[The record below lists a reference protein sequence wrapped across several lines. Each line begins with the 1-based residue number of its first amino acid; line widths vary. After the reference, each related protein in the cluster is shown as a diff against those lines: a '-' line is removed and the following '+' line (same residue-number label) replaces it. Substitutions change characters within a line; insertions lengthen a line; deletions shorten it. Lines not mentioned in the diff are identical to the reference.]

1 MKKKFTKIAAAA
13 LAVAM
18 TVASAV
24 PTFAYDKTPETCTGH
39 SYMDATVESDHIH
52 EICIYCGKGND
63 IYFTKDPSEC
73 THENTDEYNYRSSC
87 TEEGR
92 HADIICKDCGTIL
105 EVGTPFPARG
115 HHWDAGVVTKE
126 PTKTEEG
133 VKTYTCE
140 YCGGTR
146 TESIPKLAG
155 TDEPS
160 TPQQPST
167 GKKDDTTTVV
177 KPTKPT
183 TAKVGTKF
191 VVSGQTYKVTK
202 IGKEVSFIAAKKN
215 AKSVSIPA
223 TVKSKG
229 ITYKVTSIAAKAV
242 KSNKKAKSITIG
254 ANVSKI
260 ASNAFYKCPNVKT
273 ITIKSTKLTKKTA
286 SKKMVSG
293 LNKKLVVKVPK
304 KVKKSYTKIFKRL
317 KIK

>member
-160 TPQQPST
+160 EPA
-167 GKKDDTTTVV
+167 
-177 KPTKPT
+177 TKRP
-183 TAKVGTKF
+183 KVGTKF

-304 KVKKSYTKIFKRL
+304 KVKKSYAKIFKGL